1 MAGLYIHIPFCRSKC
16 FYCDFFSRPQHDE
29 ADAYV
34 DALLTEWQLRHEEP
48 GERIETIY
56 IGGGTPS
63 LLSDKQLQKLIAG
76 IGKGIDI
83 RSLKEFTVEA
93 NPEDICKERIDTWAA
108 MGINRISI
116 GIQSFNS
123 NELTAIGRRHS
134 AESSVKALECLQKS
148 GINYS
153 ADLIYG
159 LPEQSTEEW
168 MANLRTLLQFNPPHF
183 SAYLLSYEPGTRL
196 YAMRENGK
204 VAETDET
211 TACDM
216 YEMLCQTAADNGYR
230 HYEISNFA
238 LAGMEAKHNS
248 AYWNLT
254 PYLGLGTSAHSFD
267 GNLRRY
273 NPWDIRRYI
282 TSLTERRQTVFE
294 TEEESDSN
302 RFNDY
307 VITALRTLNG
317 FSEAFAANKF
327 GNRLTARFSDNVKKL
342 SEKTLDNGC
351 NLHLLRN
358 ADGNLVI
365 PERLWLRSDA
375 ILREIIV

>member
-282 TSLTERRQTVFE
+282 TSLTERRQTIFE

-342 SEKTLDNGC
+342 SERTLDNGC

>member
-93 NPEDICKERIDTWAA
+93 NPEDICKERIDTWTA

-327 GNRLTARFSDNVKKL
+327 GNRLTARFTDNVKKL
-342 SEKTLDNGC
+342 SERTLDNGC

>member
-93 NPEDICKERIDTWAA
+93 NPEDICKERIDTWTA

-282 TSLTERRQTVFE
+282 TSLTERRQTIFE

-327 GNRLTARFSDNVKKL
+327 GNRLTARFTDNVKKL
-342 SEKTLDNGC
+342 SERTLDNGC

>member
-93 NPEDICKERIDTWAA
+93 NPEDICKERIDTWTA

-216 YEMLCQTAADNGYR
+216 YEMLCQTAADNGFR

-342 SEKTLDNGC
+342 SERTQNNGC